1 MAIHQ
6 QIQFVLRTTLIYINV
21 GSHILP
27 SHLFASIRV
36 VGAITKCKLLHSH
49 HSLIYHPGISMTLLS
64 KSKIQ
69 MLFSILLFVH
79 FYHLLV

>member
-27 SHLFASIRV
+27 SHSFASIRV
-36 VGAITKCKLLHSH
+36 VGTITKCKLLHFH
-49 HSLIYHPGISMTLLS
+49 DIYGKLQRGEPHLS
-64 KSKIQ
+64 SRHFDDFAVKI
-69 MLFSILLFVH
+69 
-79 FYHLLV
+79 

>member
-27 SHLFASIRV
+27 SYSFTSITV
-36 VGAITKCKLLHSH
+36 AGAITKCKLLHFH
-49 HSLIYHPGISMTLLS
+49 DIYGKLQRGEPHPSS
-64 KSKIQ
+64 NYFDDFAVKI
-69 MLFSILLFVH
+69 
-79 FYHLLV
+79 